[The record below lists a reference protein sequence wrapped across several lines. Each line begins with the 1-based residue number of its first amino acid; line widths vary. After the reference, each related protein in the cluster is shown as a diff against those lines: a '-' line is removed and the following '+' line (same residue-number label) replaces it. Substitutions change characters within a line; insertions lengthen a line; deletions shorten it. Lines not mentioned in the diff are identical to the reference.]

1 MNNFKKIAALFLA
14 LVMICLTF
22 ASCGKKT
29 ETGTPVALVDGQIIY
44 SNDQEILDYLS
55 YYIWLN
61 EIELPTSDEISY
73 AYAMAVTY
81 CTDSVIWY
89 RIYEKELATKGITF
103 SEKKLKDR
111 MENAKKLF
119 SDYEGGFEGFRKV
132 MGLSKNFLYNM
143 AKYEAISE
151 EIIAMLSKTFEV
163 SDEAALEYFNSH
175 IEEYT
180 NAPGIVYDAIL
191 LEILDLQDNAEVA
204 SKKAEAEEC
213 IARLKNGADFDAV
226 REEILKKYSSDEYFY
241 TSFASGQA
249 TLPEGEYVKIE
260 DLAAEIKLIEDLY
273 KNEDGP
279 IYDPSTDKSSDEYK
293 NYEFYINSLYR
304 AELMYALTTATSSG
318 EIYDAPILSTI
329 GYVVVKN
336 LRYNESV
343 SFVNFSEVKDE
354 IKETLWSEEFEK
366 VAENYREELI
376 KKYNVQFNKTNV
388 DWETHESDPAAETTA
403 DSSATASN

>member
-1 MNNFKKIAALFLA
+1 MNNLKKIAALFLA
-14 LVMICLTF
+14 LAMICLAF
-22 ASCGKKT
+22 AACGKK
-29 ETGTPVALVDGQIIY
+29 EPTGTPVALVDGQIIY
-44 SNDQEILDYLS
+44 SNDQEILDYLA

-61 EIELPTSDEISY
+61 DIELPTSDEISY

-103 SEKKLKDR
+103 SEKKLKDK
-111 MENAKKLF
+111 MENAKNLF

-151 EIIAMLSKTFEV
+151 EIVIMLSETFEV

-180 NAPGIVYDAIL
+180 NSPGIVYDAIL
-191 LEILDLQDNAEVA
+191 LEILDLQDEAEVA

-249 TLPEGEYVKIE
+249 TLPEGEYVKVE
-260 DLAAEIKLIEDLY
+260 DLAAEIKLVEDLY

-279 IYDPSTDKSSDEYK
+279 IYDPSADKSSDEYK

-318 EIYDAPILSTI
+318 EIYDTPILSTI

-366 VAENYREELI
+366 VAESYREELI
-376 KKYNVQFNKTNV
+376 KKYNVQFNKTSV
-388 DWETHESDPAAETTA
+388 DWETYESDPAAETTA
-403 DSSATASN
+403 ETSATASN